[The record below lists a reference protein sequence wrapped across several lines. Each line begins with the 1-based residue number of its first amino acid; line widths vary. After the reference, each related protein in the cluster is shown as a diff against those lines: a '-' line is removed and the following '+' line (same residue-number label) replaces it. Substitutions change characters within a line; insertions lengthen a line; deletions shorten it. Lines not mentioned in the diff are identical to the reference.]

1 MAIDNETFAEYRR
14 LKRKKQEA
22 ENKTTL
28 QEVIQFLI
36 DNEQYGDDWKKH
48 IDLLQ
53 KIKDKIKIEKNDQAD
68 NLYYSNYINSF
79 ILLCYNTQLAIMANN
94 YNKYRL

>member
-1 MAIDNETFAEYRR
+1 MGTNIADWKEHWDHFNVDLYIRVLTVKQQNQQDMAIDNETFEHFRE
-14 LKRKKQEA
+14 LKRKKEET

-53 KIKDKIKIEKNDQAD
+53 KIKDKIKIEKND
-68 NLYYSNYINSF
+68 
-79 ILLCYNTQLAIMANN
+79 
-94 YNKYRL
+94 

>member
-1 MAIDNETFAEYRR
+1 MAIDNETFEHFRE
-14 LKRKKQEA
+14 LKRKKEEA
-22 ENKTTL
+22 ESKTTL

-53 KIKDKIKIEKNDQAD
+53 KISDKIKIAEND
-68 NLYYSNYINSF
+68 
-79 ILLCYNTQLAIMANN
+79 
-94 YNKYRL
+94 

>member
-1 MAIDNETFAEYRR
+1 MAIDNETFEHFREI
-14 LKRKKQEA
+14 KRKKEIA

-48 IDLLQ
+48 INLLQ
-53 KIKDKIKIEKNDQAD
+53 KINDKIKIEENE
-68 NLYYSNYINSF
+68 
-79 ILLCYNTQLAIMANN
+79 
-94 YNKYRL
+94 